1 MIRQNNGKVECFQWE
16 NGSWVLLGEVMGA
29 PDENSIE
36 NSPKT
41 TYNGKEYD
49 YVFSVD
55 VETGAPLKLPYNLD
69 EDPWNAAQKFIYLH
83 SLPQEYL
90 DKIANFIITNSNQNL
105 ASYKGDSG

>member
-1 MIRQNNGKVECFQWE
+1 MIRQNDGKVECFQWE

-29 PDENSIE
+29 PDENSTE
-36 NSPKT
+36 NKPKT

-55 VETGAPLKLPYNLD
+55 VETGTPLKLPYNLD
-69 EDPWNAAQKFIYLH
+69 EDPWNAAQKFIHLH

-90 DKIANFIITNSNQNL
+90 DKVANFIITNSNQNM
-105 ASYKGDSG
+105 ASYKRDSG